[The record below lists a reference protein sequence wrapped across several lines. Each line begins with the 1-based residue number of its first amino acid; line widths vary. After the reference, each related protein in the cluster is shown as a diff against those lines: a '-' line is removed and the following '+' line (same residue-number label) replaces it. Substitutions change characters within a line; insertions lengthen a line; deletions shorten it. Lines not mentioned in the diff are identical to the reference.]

1 MNYSTFLL
9 MIQINHISNKY
20 SLVDKFKLAFRL
32 LMTKLIWR
40 RARIIRDGFII
51 RGKKMVD
58 LGTGLTTGYNCR
70 IEAFLSGDD
79 DKKKIVFGDR
89 VQIND
94 YVHISAIQSVRI
106 GDDVLM
112 ASHVYISDNSHGSY
126 KGDNN
131 DTSPEIPPT
140 KRPYMV
146 APVRIGNRVWIGE
159 GVIVMPGVNIGDGA
173 VIGAHSIVN
182 KDIPSNCIAVGSPA
196 KIIKQW
202 NKETQRWEKI

>member
-1 MNYSTFLL
+1 
-9 MIQINHISNKY
+9 MIINSISNRY
-20 SLVDKFKLAFRL
+20 SLFNKVRLAFRL

-40 RARIIRDGFII
+40 RARIIRKGITL

-79 DKKKIVFGDR
+79 SKKKIVFGDR

-140 KRPYMV
+140 KRPYLV
-146 APVRIGNRVWIGE
+146 SPVNIGNRVWIGE

-182 KDIPSNCIAVGSPA
+182 NDIPSNCIAVGSPA